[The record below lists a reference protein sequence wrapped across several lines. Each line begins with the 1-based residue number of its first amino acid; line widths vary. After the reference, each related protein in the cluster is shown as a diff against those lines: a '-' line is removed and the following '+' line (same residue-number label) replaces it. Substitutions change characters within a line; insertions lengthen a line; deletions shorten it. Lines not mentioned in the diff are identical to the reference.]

1 MCHGLN
7 PKFYPSAAATGGQ
20 RRPAIPLRHAQSAQ
34 PWQSPEFRVTAL
46 DSGKSCSQL
55 DEKPV
60 SEGTKKTLC
69 L

>member
-46 DSGKSCSQL
+46 FGEILFS
-55 DEKPV
+55 
-60 SEGTKKTLC
+60 T
-69 L
+69 